1 MVKSF
6 RYLGRVI
13 SVADDNCPE
22 LIRNMSKARTVWS
35 NMMNILSR
43 EGARTWFFRF
53 LFKAVVRYNNTSK
66 IARRH

>member
-1 MVKSF
+1 MVTSF

-22 LIRNMSKARTVWS
+22 VIRNMEKARAVWS

-43 EGARTWFFRF
+43 EGARTWFYRF
-53 LFKAVVRYNNTSK
+53 FFIAIVQSDNTSK